1 MLLRWRL
8 ELRQVELVTKV
19 TRFDVG
25 EIGGLEDGETIDED
39 EDKED
44 GDNEELLLRFDL
56 VNLVDL
62 VDSVT
67 CHMFVDALKLVNA
80 WEIIGSSFKPTSLT
94 LLCWLILLVLL
105 LLV

>member
-1 MLLRWRL
+1 MTKATRL
-8 ELRQVELVTKV
+8 
-19 TRFDVG
+19 DVG

-44 GDNEELLLRFDL
+44 GDNEELLLLRFDL

-80 WEIIGSSFKPTSLT
+80 
-94 LLCWLILLVLL
+94 
-105 LLV
+105 